1 MEKQETIEFSKPILQ
16 AQTLE
21 KQLKWYFVTN
31 QLNLLYMLAAGMIM
45 PPKGFGEKYYEDSLN
60 VAPGWIPLFSG
71 VIPRQALNAA
81 VKESRNLK
89 PVIVVLNL
97 SSIKGGARAVSL
109 NRKVSDI
116 RLPEEL
122 TVLHPCIF
130 IPAPLPTAFIECFH
144 FANKEDKMA
153 FEQDAT
159 DYANVPIGHWKRIIR
174 KQLFAKPS
182 HGYWPENDS
191 FSGSLNIPL
200 DTFQAAGGIMA
211 MLLNCGNLGKF
222 SMLAC
227 QTAFDGVPSDKKL
240 QLEGTILEG
249 LEHWMRH
256 GMKPSSKDVLNNLYW
271 GIVDQIVQNEINM
284 NRSLTLND
292 TVLNY
297 LEQFKEKTEN
307 KYRKALSDLI
317 LDLKELSH
325 QFGSKNTTELLKS
338 HPKEV
343 RRALILF
350 FLHKR
355 CLDLIRFSHPLLTE
369 YDYIAAALLFAARQ
383 KWIGVPLE
391 LRDFPGAD
399 RAISH
404 RMAAMAHQVL
414 KTDLDL
420 GPPPARCR
428 PLRELLL
435 PEADRWTKRQLDA
448 ALYLARSMKW
458 HCIKTR
464 IRIGKGDYKLRIDS
478 GGINI
483 DFPGEVRAVDTKIE
497 KEKFFEMMEAKR
509 FIDKKNEIK
518 ALNILAK

>member
-1 MEKQETIEFSKPILQ
+1 MQNPETVESSKSILQ
-16 AQTLE
+16 MNPPE
-21 KQLKWYFVTN
+21 KQLTWYFVTN

-60 VAPGWIPLFSG
+60 VAPGWIPLFSKT
-71 VIPRQALNAA
+71 VPREALNTA
-81 VKESRNLK
+81 VKESRTLR
-89 PVIVVLNL
+89 PVIVALNL
-97 SSIKGGARAVSL
+97 SSLKGGARAVSL

-122 TVLHPCIF
+122 TLLHPCIF
-130 IPAPLPTAFIECFH
+130 VPAPLPTGFIECIY
-144 FANKEDKMA
+144 FANKEEKKA

-159 DYANVPIGHWKRIIR
+159 DYANVPIGHWKKAIR

-191 FSGSLNIPL
+191 FPDALNIRM
-200 DTFQAAGGIMA
+200 DNYQAAGGIMA
-211 MLLNCGNLGKF
+211 MLFNCGNLGDF

-227 QTAFDGVPSDKKL
+227 QTAFDGVSSDKKPR
-240 QLEGTILEG
+240 LEGTILEG
-249 LEHWMRH
+249 LEHWMRY
-256 GMKPSSKDVLNNLYW
+256 GMKPSSNSVLNDLYW
-271 GIVDQIVQNEINM
+271 GIVDQIVQNEINT
-284 NRSLTLND
+284 NRPLTLKD

-297 LEQFKEKTEN
+297 LEQFKEKTES
-307 KYRKALSDLI
+307 KYGKALSDLI
-317 LDLKELSH
+317 FDLKELSH
-325 QFGSKNTTELLKS
+325 QFGSKNATELLKS

-355 CLDLIRFSHPLLTE
+355 CLDLIRFSQPLLTE
-369 YDYIAAALLFAARQ
+369 RDYIASALLFAVRE
-383 KWIGVPLE
+383 KWIGMPLE

-404 RMAAMAHQVL
+404 RMAAMAHQIL

-420 GPPPARCR
+420 GLPPPRCR

-435 PEADRWTKRQLDA
+435 PGADGWTKKQLEA

-458 HCIKTR
+458 PCIKTR

-497 KEKFFEMMEAKR
+497 EEEFFKMMEAKR
-509 FIDKKNEIK
+509 FIDKKDEVK
-518 ALNILAK
+518 AGKFLAS